1 MFNGQTYKNMILCK
15 YFVMPEVQLCICSPL
30 QLLEA
35 PDLPFSLL
43 FFCFCWNFFSHV
55 QQSHGSRVFR
65 RLSFSLCPSSSPQG
79 QQLHQ
84 RLPAAGRRSH
94 GHPPAGGGAVS
105 RRVVRTFSQPAAPH
119 RYRMSVLL
127 VLRLLPPLTGSLG
140 SGEKRL
146 EVCRSL
152 SIFFLFIY
160 LFITYFSL
168 VRSYLIF

>member
-1 MFNGQTYKNMILCK
+1 
-15 YFVMPEVQLCICSPL
+15 MPEVQLCIYSPL
-30 QLLEA
+30 KLLEA

-43 FFCFCWNFFSHV
+43 VFSHV

-105 RRVVRTFSQPAAPH
+105 RRVVRTFAQPAAPH
-119 RYRMSVLL
+119 RYLMSVLL
-127 VLRLLPPLTGSLG
+127 VLRLLPPFNWLT
-140 SGEKRL
+140 KI
-146 EVCRSL
+146 CRE
-152 SIFFLFIY
+152 IA
-160 LFITYFSL
+160 
-168 VRSYLIF
+168 